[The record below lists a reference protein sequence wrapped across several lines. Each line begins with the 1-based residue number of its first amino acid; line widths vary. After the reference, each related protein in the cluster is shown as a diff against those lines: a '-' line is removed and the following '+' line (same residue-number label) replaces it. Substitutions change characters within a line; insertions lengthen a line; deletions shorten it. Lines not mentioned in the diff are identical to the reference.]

1 MRRLLPIITVF
12 MLLSLSLFAQGS
24 MAESSDPQE
33 LMKSIFLTDS
43 KLSEIEDSYTR
54 IWTSEKQRIEDS
66 FAGQLQEIA
75 ELEPEIW
82 ETDEEFNA
90 LVSTRRKTVEKQMEE
105 LLTQR
110 KAELEAEKRERLKF
124 YTHFRD
130 TAEENLFGTRIL
142 GPEQMTVRARAYQR
156 NERQWPLRISN
167 THPVISFQDL
177 EFVVDFQRRV
187 DTRGG
192 LSEAIKQ
199 EIVDF
204 DLAVQTGRLEAEVSW
219 AIKEDARNRYVSE
232 IYRVTVTNTVNG
244 RTYTQRYPYPIA
256 ASANTVVET
265 PQGTTKV
272 IAAPVITDVLFS
284 QKLSVSPNK
293 RIAPKFEILPS
304 HVLHD
309 GLTFTI
315 EDPSYASIDGQGVIS
330 ATDKLGSTK
339 LIVESADGL
348 FRKEYP
354 LTVEYR
360 IGDIGPGAG
369 VIFYDSGS
377 YSRGWRFLEAA
388 PEDVYIWPNADQ
400 EHIAWGGEH
409 ESVYQFIREDVS
421 TSAAIGS
428 GLENSEKIYEY
439 IADDGN
445 AAYLALSYE
454 ANGKDDWFL
463 PSKNELNAMIT
474 TFNDLFR
481 TNQSPLKGHSYWSSS
496 LDRTPGFLQYAKAW
510 EQFVYNEQQRSSE
523 IIYTTSAVRPVRRF

>member
-12 MLLSLSLFAQGS
+12 LLLSLSLFAQGS

-43 KLSEIEDSYTR
+43 KLSEIEESYTR

-75 ELEPEIW
+75 GLEPEIW
-82 ETDEEFNA
+82 ETDQEFNA
-90 LVSTRRKTVEKQMEE
+90 RVNTRRKTVEKQMEE

-124 YTHFRD
+124 YTHFRQ
-130 TAEENLFGTRIL
+130 TAEENLFGTRML
-142 GPEQMTVRARAYQR
+142 ESEQMKVRARAYQR
-156 NERQWPLRISN
+156 NERLWPLRISSTN
-167 THPVISFQDL
+167 PVITFEDL
-177 EFVVDFQRRV
+177 EFVVDFQRKV
-187 DTRGG
+187 DAQGG

-199 EIVDF
+199 EITDF
-204 DLAVQTGRLEAEVSW
+204 DMAVQTGRLEAEASW
-219 AIKEDARNRYVSE
+219 SIEEDAQNRYVSE
-232 IYRVTVTNTVNG
+232 IYRITVTNTVNG
-244 RTYTQRYPYPIA
+244 RAYTQRYPYTLA
-256 ASANTVVET
+256 ASANSVVET
-265 PQGTTKV
+265 PRGSLEVT
-272 IAAPVITDVLFS
+272 AAPVITDVLFS

-293 RIAPKFEILPS
+293 SISPQIEILPS
-304 HVLHD
+304 HVLND
-309 GLTFTI
+309 EVSFTI
-315 EDPSYASIDGQGVIS
+315 EDPSYASIDEQGVIS
-330 ATDKLGSTK
+330 ATDKLGTTN
-339 LIVESADGL
+339 LIVESEDGL
-348 FRKEYP
+348 FRKTYP

-360 IGDIGPGAG
+360 IGDIGPGGG

-388 PEDVYIWPNADQ
+388 PEDVYIWPNQDQ
-400 EHIAWGGEH
+400 KHIAWGGEH

-428 GLENSEKIYEY
+428 GLENSENIYEY
-439 IADDGN
+439 ISADDN
-445 AAYLALSYE
+445 AAYLALSYK

-474 TFNDLFR
+474 TFNDLYGA
-481 TNQSPLKGHSYWSSS
+481 NQSQLKGHSYWSSS

-523 IIYTTSAVRPVRRF
+523 IIYTTSAVRPIRRF